1 MTDESSELVVP
12 EAVVDLARKQRCGMP
27 EVVYGEHKS
36 ASQIATIATGMIA
49 GGHDVLVTRIDA
61 DKAATVLEAV
71 PELQHDPQARTL
83 VWQPQPPS
91 SVGTVAVV
99 AAGTSDVPVAREA
112 AVTLKFLGVD
122 APLTFDVGVA
132 GLHRLLSRIEDI
144 AKADVVIVVAGMEGA
159 LPGVV
164 GGLLP
169 VPVIGVP
176 TSVGYGVANGGRTA
190 LDCMLASCVAGLTVV
205 NVDNG
210 FGAACAAWRIIR
222 ARK

>member
-1 MTDESSELVVP
+1 MTDNGSELVVP
-12 EAVVDLARKQRCGMP
+12 EAVVDLARQHRCGMP
-27 EVVYGEHKS
+27 EVIYGEHKS
-36 ASQIATIATGMIA
+36 ADQIVTIAKGMIG

-61 DKAATVLEAV
+61 DKATAV
-71 PELQHDPQARTL
+71 MHQVGELSHDSQARTL
-83 VWQPQPPS
+83 VWQPRPPKAN
-91 SVGTVAVV
+91 GTVAVV
-99 AAGTSDVPVAREA
+99 AAGTSDAPVAREA
-112 AVTLKFLGVD
+112 AVTLNFLGVE

-132 GLHRLLSRIEDI
+132 GLHRLLSRIEEI
-144 AKADVVIVVAGMEGA
+144 GKADVVIVVAGMEGA

-169 VPVIGVP
+169 MPVIGVP

-210 FGAACAAWRIIR
+210 FGAACAAWRILQ
-222 ARK
+222 ARQ